1 MLCKYNNKS
10 RRKTWLVGLQ
20 NTNAS
25 LEVIHVYTN
34 EKVLDKSKKIQ
45 LNRFQMAKLERLDRD
60 EKALG

>member
-1 MLCKYNNKS
+1 MAS
-10 RRKTWLVGLQ
+10 RSSKHKRLIGGDGE
-20 NTNAS
+20 NTAT
-25 LEVIHVYTN
+25 VHVYTH